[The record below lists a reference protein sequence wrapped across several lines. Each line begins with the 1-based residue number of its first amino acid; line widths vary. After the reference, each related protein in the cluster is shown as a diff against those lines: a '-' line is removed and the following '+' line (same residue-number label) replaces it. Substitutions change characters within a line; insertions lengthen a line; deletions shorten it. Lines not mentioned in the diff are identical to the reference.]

1 MATKEQA
8 LEASA
13 KYFNRIHPAEVFV
26 QKYALNKDGNYYET
40 TPADSHKRVASE
52 FARIESH
59 YPNALDSQTIFNW
72 LDGFERIV
80 LQGSPYAGIGNNLYV
95 TSISNC
101 YSVGH
106 PYDSYG
112 GITTTGQEI
121 VQIAKR
127 RGGVGTSIQTIRP
140 AGVAVRNAA
149 KTSDGTINFVR
160 RFAYGLEEVA
170 QSGRR
175 GAGMITQS
183 IHHPESAAFITC
195 KSDKSAITG
204 VNISIE
210 VTDEFMQAV
219 EDDGMTRLFFE
230 HEGKLVIDQEVPAR
244 PLFMSIVET
253 AYNTAEPGLLF
264 VDTIRRRTPSEVFPG
279 FEYATP
285 NPCGEILLNKYGSCN
300 LMAMNL
306 TYLVADP
313 FTDHATINL
322 DKLTEMARVATR
334 LLDDQVDLE
343 IEKLDAII
351 SKIESDPEPEYIKAT
366 ELHLWTEI
374 KKVLINGRRLGL
386 GILGLGDTF
395 AMLGM
400 DYGSEESIAL
410 TEMIYRKIALA
421 AYEESALLA
430 KERGAFPAYSFEN
443 ASKSEF
449 TQQIWEANPA
459 IKEVE
464 KEYGRRNI
472 AILTTAPTGTVSM
485 LAGVTSGIEP
495 AMFLESIRKRR
506 IPTEEIKEY
515 KAQGRKIT
523 YSDAGHPQIENR
535 FFHPMLEEWMKIKN
549 TDSIEGNPWE
559 RSTIST
565 IDWLQGNKIQAAAQR
580 WVCHS
585 ISRTCNLPK
594 SATTNDVAAIY
605 MDAWKNGLKGIT
617 IYREG
622 TRSGVVLDANATP
635 TNTEFIEMHDAP
647 RRPSDLPCRIY
658 RVSVKG
664 EKWVVMIGYLEGR
677 AYEIFAGKATKI
689 ELPKGLDHGIIHK
702 EKMKTKARYDLI
714 VGTEEVDLTID
725 SDDLLYQVKDIPKV
739 FDNPDYSVLTRLVS
753 QELRHGVRPSFIV
766 EQLQRTKDA
775 DMTSFMKVL
784 ARVLKSEIKDGEEV
798 TGEEKKC
805 PNCQGRLVY
814 VEGCVTCT
822 ACGWSKCG

>member
-8 LEASA
+8 LEAST

-59 YPNALDSQTIFNW
+59 YPNAIGSQTIFNW
-72 LDGFERIV
+72 LDGFKKIV

-230 HEGKLVIDQEVPAR
+230 HEGKLVVDQEVPAR

-285 NPCGEILLNKYGSCN
+285 NPCLSSNNRVLTSSGYKTVGDLIDIPFTALVDGKEYHSDGFFFTGVKQTYTLKTARGFTIDGITGNHELQLSNGDWKELDDLSVGDEIKVDNSNEASAIVSIEPKTIEPVFDCTVDDVHAFTCEGLRVHNCGEILLNKYGSCN

-306 TYLVADP
+306 TYLVANP
-313 FTDHATINL
+313 FTDHATIDLDNL
-322 DKLTEMARVATR
+322 DKMARVATR

-374 KKVLINGRRLGL
+374 KRVLIDGRRLGL

-449 TQQIWEANPA
+449 TQQIWEANPD
-459 IKEVE
+459 IKEME

-565 IDWLQGNKIQAAAQR
+565 VDWLQGNKIQAAAQDR
-580 WVCHS
+580 
-585 ISRTCNLPK
+585 K
-594 SATTNDVAAIY
+594 S
-605 MDAWKNGLKGIT
+605 
-617 IYREG
+617 
-622 TRSGVVLDANATP
+622 VV
-635 TNTEFIEMHDAP
+635 
-647 RRPSDLPCRIY
+647 
-658 RVSVKG
+658 
-664 EKWVVMIGYLEGR
+664 
-677 AYEIFAGKATKI
+677 
-689 ELPKGLDHGIIHK
+689 
-702 EKMKTKARYDLI
+702 
-714 VGTEEVDLTID
+714 
-725 SDDLLYQVKDIPKV
+725 
-739 FDNPDYSVLTRLVS
+739 
-753 QELRHGVRPSFIV
+753 
-766 EQLQRTKDA
+766 
-775 DMTSFMKVL
+775 
-784 ARVLKSEIKDGEEV
+784 
-798 TGEEKKC
+798 
-805 PNCQGRLVY
+805 
-814 VEGCVTCT
+814 
-822 ACGWSKCG
+822 